1 MNKDKI
7 QFGDLVVESNRH
19 AHPNLGVGLVIG
31 VTCWSPVNL
40 APIGAPP
47 VLVGIY
53 WLKKGSVG
61 RRFASKL
68 IKLSLPQENP
78 NE

>member
-7 QFGDLVVESNRH
+7 QVGDLVVESNRH

-31 VTCWSPVNL
+31 VTYWSTVNL

-47 VLVGIY
+47 ALVGIY

-61 RRFASKL
+61 RKFASKL
-68 IKLSLPQENP
+68 MKLSPTQENP